1 MTLFGKTTLG
11 LKSMIFRRQLLM
23 ATDPGLQLQHFQPL
37 ATPVCFR
44 LVPQSELDL
53 AFPLAAGPE
62 FNGFCALADSLGLFQ
77 V

>member
-1 MTLFGKTTLG
+1 MTLFEKTTLG

-23 ATDPGLQLQHFQPL
+23 AMDPGLQLQHFQPP

-53 AFPLAAGPE
+53 AFPIAVGPE
-62 FNGFCALADSLGLFQ
+62 FSGLCPLTDSLGLFQ

>member
-1 MTLFGKTTLG
+1 
-11 LKSMIFRRQLLM
+11 M
-23 ATDPGLQLQHFQPL
+23 AMDPGLQLQHFQPP

-53 AFPLAAGPE
+53 AFPIAVGPE
-62 FNGFCALADSLGLFQ
+62 FSGLCPLTDSLGLFQ

>member
-1 MTLFGKTTLG
+1 
-11 LKSMIFRRQLLM
+11 M
-23 ATDPGLQLQHFQPL
+23 AVDPGLQLQHFQPL
-37 ATPVCFR
+37 ATPVYFR

-62 FNGFCALADSLGLFQ
+62 FNGLCALTDSLGLFQ

>member
-1 MTLFGKTTLG
+1 
-11 LKSMIFRRQLLM
+11 MIFRQLLM

-37 ATPVCFR
+37 ATLCFR

-62 FNGFCALADSLGLFQ
+62 FNGLCALADSLGLFQ